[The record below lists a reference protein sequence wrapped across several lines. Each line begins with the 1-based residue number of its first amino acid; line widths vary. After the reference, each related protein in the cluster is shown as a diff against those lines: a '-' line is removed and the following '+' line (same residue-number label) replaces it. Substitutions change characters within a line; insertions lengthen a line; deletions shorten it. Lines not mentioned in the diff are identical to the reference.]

1 MIDLLTAAKN
11 GNVQQVRQLL
21 ESGFPVDTGDRM
33 VRQH

>member
-21 ESGFPVDTGDRM
+21 ASGFPVNTAIAM